1 MVTEAQKRANEKYR
15 KANVRQIA
23 VRFYPADSDLYLWV
37 KSQPN
42 VAGYIKE
49 LARQDMRT
57 RQINAEATKSANRA

>member
-1 MVTEAQKRANEKYR
+1 
-15 KANVRQIA
+15 VRQIA